1 MMKAGKLI
9 QWSAGVAVAC
19 LAWNAQAAQTQ
30 AAGVQAEQCWV
41 RAMPASVP
49 SAGYFTLRNNGDET
63 VTLSG
68 VATPAFGMAM
78 MHRSESN
85 GSMSSMEMV
94 SSVPVTAHGSVS
106 FAPSGY
112 HVMLE
117 QPAKPLKIGATL
129 LLTLSFADGS
139 SVSANCAIK
148 PAATL
153 GQPAQ

>member
-9 QWSAGVAVAC
+9 QWSAGLAVAC

-30 AAGVQAEQCWV
+30 AAGVQVEQCWV
-41 RAMPASVP
+41 RAMPASIP
-49 SAGYFTLRNNGDET
+49 SAGYFTLRNNGDQPAALT
-63 VTLSG
+63 D

-85 GSMSSMEMV
+85 GSMSTMQMV
-94 SSVPVTAHGSVS
+94 SSVPVPAHGSVS

-117 QPAKPLKIGATL
+117 QPAKQLQIGATL
-129 LLTLSFADGS
+129 PLTLSFADGS

-148 PAATL
+148 SAATL